1 MANKSSPIIKEFPI
15 ETVGLKIRQ
24 SSVERDLYV
33 FTVDGKTIAE
43 QVGVRRMK
51 WHSAKYKAEGFQ
63 RPLDNIRVRE
73 IARYLSL
80 NPILPNAL
88 VVAFE
93 KGSLDFQA
101 IPNQMIKEAEFGRI
115 VIKAKLQ
122 EVDGE
127 LQPLLTEQRIGY
139 VIDGQHRLKSIEES
153 TLEKGTFY
161 VIISAFH
168 DVDTKFQLEQFY
180 ALNQTVP
187 ISTGQLA
194 LLRRQIGYRLPP
206 KESYRKAISDTCGIL
221 QEYPGSPFQPEIHV
235 GSPPVYTGPL
245 NITVVEK
252 MIQQAI
258 TLTSLRFKWKAD
270 PEEIPRANLDYMAK
284 ALYVYWKAVSEVF
297 SAYWGKNPAQQR
309 LFCAIGIYAMTQFF
323 DSVMQNIDINAATA
337 VSEAKKVLAPI
348 RDIPWGKMTALP
360 STPKSTFRPGH
371 LFDAINDLWQ
381 VQGRRPYTLKIEEP
395 LTKNVLVDIEL
406 PVT

>member
-24 SSVERDLYV
+24 SSVERDLYI

-51 WHSAKYKAEGFQ
+51 WHSTKYQAEGFQ
-63 RPLDNIRVRE
+63 RPLDKIRVRE

-101 IPNQMIKEAEFGRI
+101 IPNQMVKEAEFGRI

-127 LQPLLTEQRIGY
+127 LQPLPTEQRIGY

-161 VIISAFH
+161 IIISAFH

-221 QEYPGSPFQPEIHV
+221 QEYPGSPFQPEVHV
-235 GSPPVYTGPL
+235 GAPPVYKGPL

-252 MIQQAI
+252 MIQRAI
-258 TLTSLRFKWKAD
+258 TLTSLRFKWKTD
-270 PEEIPRANLDYMAK
+270 PEEISRANLDYIAK

-323 DSVMQNIDINAATA
+323 DSVMQYIDINAATA

-348 RDIPWGKMTALP
+348 RDIPWDKMTALP

-381 VQGRRPYTLKIEEP
+381 VQGRRPYALKIEEP

-406 PVT
+406 PTT